1 MPPSTCSTY
10 QSARPAVLRPSI
22 RTGAADDQ
30 PPEPVATPER
40 GDRPRRTPG
49 RSTLSG
55 RVRSTEA
62 MTHGEPRPPDVDPAL
77 RARLA
82 AALDAPVEVVVTLR
96 LPGTPRGD
104 RAVAQQAADRLMHE
118 VAREAAETPER
129 VLVMANL
136 GVAVVRASAG
146 FVATLLS
153 HELVATITLHQPG
166 A

>member
-1 MPPSTCSTY
+1 
-10 QSARPAVLRPSI
+10 
-22 RTGAADDQ
+22 
-30 PPEPVATPER
+30 
-40 GDRPRRTPG
+40 
-49 RSTLSG
+49 
-55 RVRSTEA
+55 

-96 LPGTPRGD
+96 LPGTPRRD

-153 HELVATITLHQPG
+153 HELVATITLHRPG